1 MKAISDRQLA
11 AIKAGL
17 FLLCLAPLARLG
29 WGVWQDAL
37 GANPIEAIQRGLGS
51 WALNLLVITLCLTPL
66 RRLSGWPWLIRLRR
80 MLGLYTFFYAALHF
94 LSYLWLDQF
103 FDWDEIARDIVKRP
117 FITVGFAAF
126 ALLVPLA
133 ATSNRLALRRLGG
146 RRWQA
151 LHRAIYPIAIFGVIH
166 YWWLVKRDVATPAL
180 YAVAVLLL
188 LGLRA
193 LWREQER
200 RAQLAGKYA
209 PQQPPRVRG
218 KIIPIVAHRK

>member
-1 MKAISDRQLA
+1 LKAISDRQLA
-11 AIKAGL
+11 AVKAGL

-37 GANPIEAIQRGLGS
+37 GANPIEAIQRGLGT

-66 RRLSGWPWLIRLRR
+66 RRLSGWTWLIRLRR

-103 FDWDEIARDIVKRP
+103 FDWDAIGRDILKRP

-126 ALLVPLA
+126 VLLIPLA

-146 RRWQA
+146 RRWQT

-180 YAVAVLLL
+180 YALAVLVL

-193 LWREQER
+193 LWRERER
-200 RAQLAGKYA
+200 REQLAGKYA
-209 PQQPPRVRG
+209 PQRPPPVRG
-218 KIIPIVAHRK
+218 RIIPIVSQRK

>member
-1 MKAISDRQLA
+1 MPLTDRQLA
-11 AIKAGL
+11 AVKAAL
-17 FLLCLAPLARLG
+17 FLPCLVPLTRLA
-29 WGVWQDAL
+29 WGASQAAL
-37 GANPIEAIQRGLGS
+37 GPNPIEAIQRGLGL
-51 WALNLLVITLCLTPL
+51 WALNFLLITLCVTPL
-66 RRLSGWPWLIRLRR
+66 RRYSGWGWLARLRR
-80 MLGLYTFFYAALHF
+80 MLGLYAFFYAALHF
-94 LSYLWLDQF
+94 TSYLWLDQF

-133 ATSNRLALRRLGG
+133 ATSNRSALRRLGG

-151 LHRAIYPIAIFGVIH
+151 LHRAVYPIAILAVIH

-180 YAVAVLLL
+180 YAIAVLLL

-193 LWREQER
+193 LWRERER
-200 RAQLAGKYA
+200 REQLAGKYA

-218 KIIPIVAHRK
+218 RIIPIVSQRK